1 MNNDRRIRL
10 LLALLVILAL
20 VLAAGG
26 ALRLADAALSVLER
40 LQENSAL
47 LYYGFIALMIAAA
60 IGAGWLIWWLL
71 APVKRRPKKD
81 REPITEETL
90 SARIETE
97 RADSTDVSDAERE
110 LKELARRREAGK
122 LFIALIGEVSTG
134 KSTLIRALVPGAT
147 PETSPIAGTTREITH
162 YHWISPSGDE
172 LILTD
177 VPGTGDE
184 GDLDTAAMDEALRA
198 HVVLYVTDGD
208 LNRAQYED
216 LLALATV
223 GKPMIIVL
231 NKADRYAEA
240 DLEAVRERVRER
252 VAGLDQ
258 DLPVPMVVA
267 VTGGGRRAVV
277 EVGADGVEREVSRE
291 REPAVDDLKQAIQV
305 AAGRN
310 PDALDTL
317 RDTAVFQL
325 AARRLDEAALARRR
339 VESAAVVRD
348 YTRKAVVAAL
358 AAVSPGTDVLLQGY
372 LGTAMVRKLCEI
384 HDVPARE
391 VDIQRFLD
399 FAQGF
404 VGRALPLMLAVAG
417 NALKA
422 FPGVG
427 TVAGGLVHAV
437 AYGMIF
443 DALGKGL
450 SQSLEESGG
459 LQPATAA
466 RHFRENLGEDIRDR
480 TLAMARL
487 ALEARRDGDS

>member
-1 MNNDRRIRL
+1 MNSDRRIRL
-10 LLALLVILAL
+10 ILAIFVILAL
-20 VLAAGG
+20 VMAAGG
-26 ALRLADAALSVLER
+26 ALRLADAALSVMER
-40 LQENSAL
+40 LRENSAL
-47 LYYGFIALMIAAA
+47 LYYGFIALMVAAA
-60 IGAGWLIWWLL
+60 VAAGWLIWWLL
-71 APVKRRPKKD
+71 APVKRRPKAE
-81 REPITEETL
+81 REPVTEETL
-90 SARIETE
+90 STRIESE
-97 RADSTDVSDAERE
+97 RADSTDVSEAERE
-110 LKELARRREAGK
+110 LKELSRRRSAGK
-122 LFIALIGEVSTG
+122 LYIALIGEVSTG
-134 KSTLIRALVPGAT
+134 KSTLVRALVPGAT
-147 PETSPIAGTTREITH
+147 PTTSPIAGTTREITH
-162 YHWISPSGDE
+162 YHWTSPAGDE

-184 GDLDTAAMDEALRA
+184 GDLDEAAMDEALRA
-198 HVVLYVTDGD
+198 HIVLYVADGD

-216 LLALATV
+216 LAALAQA
-223 GKPMIIVL
+223 GKPMIVVL
-231 NKADRYAEA
+231 NKADRYSEA
-240 DLEAVRERVRER
+240 DLKTIRGRVRER
-252 VAGLDQ
+252 VKGLDAE
-258 DLPVPMVVA
+258 LPVPTVVA
-267 VTGGGRRAVV
+267 VTGGGRQTVV
-277 EVGADGVEREVSRE
+277 EVGPDGTEREQVRE
-291 REPAVDDLKQAIQV
+291 REPAIEDLQRAIQK
-305 AAGRN
+305 AAGQS
-310 PDALDTL
+310 PEALETL

-325 AARRLDEAALARRR
+325 AARRLEAAARLRR
-339 VESAAVVRD
+339 EEESAAVVRD
-348 YTRKAVVAAL
+348 YTRKAVIAAL
-358 AAVSPGTDVLLQGY
+358 AAVSPGTDVLIQGY

-427 TVAGGLVHAV
+427 TVAGGLAHAV

-450 SQSLEESGG
+450 SKSLEECGG

-487 ALEARRDGDS
+487 ALEARRERED

>member
-1 MNNDRRIRL
+1 MNSDRRIRL
-10 LLALLVILAL
+10 ILAIFVILAL
-20 VLAAGG
+20 VMAAGG
-26 ALRLADAALSVLER
+26 ALRLADAALSVMER
-40 LQENSAL
+40 LKENSVF
-47 LYYGFIALMIAAA
+47 LYYGFIGLMIAAA
-60 IGAGWLIWWLL
+60 LAAGWLIWWLL
-71 APVKRRPKKD
+71 APVKRKPKAEQ
-81 REPITEETL
+81 EPVTEETL

-97 RADSTDVSDAERE
+97 RADSTDVTDAERE
-110 LKELARRREAGK
+110 LAELSRRRSTGK
-122 LFIALIGEVSTG
+122 LYIALIGEVSTG
-134 KSTLIRALVPGAT
+134 KSTLVRALVPGAT
-147 PETSPIAGTTREITH
+147 PTTSPIAGTTREITH
-162 YHWISPSGDE
+162 YHWTSPAGDE
-172 LILTD
+172 LMITD

-184 GDLDTAAMDEALRA
+184 GDLDEAAMEEALRA
-198 HVVLYVTDGD
+198 HIVLYVTDGD

-216 LLALATV
+216 LAALGQA
-223 GKPMIIVL
+223 GKPMIVVL
-231 NKADRYAEA
+231 NKADRYSPD
-240 DLEAVRERVRER
+240 DLETIRRRVRER
-252 VAGLDQ
+252 VEGLDA
-258 DLPVPMVVA
+258 DLPVPMVVP
-267 VTGGGRRAVV
+267 VTGGGRQTVM
-277 EVGADGVEREVSRE
+277 EIGPDGQERETVRDRGPE
-291 REPAVDDLKQAIQV
+291 VEDLQRAIQQ
-305 AAGRN
+305 AAGQS
-310 PDALDTL
+310 PEALETL

-325 AARRLDEAALARRR
+325 AARRLEAAAKLRREE
-339 VESAAVVRD
+339 ESAAVVRD
-348 YTRKAVVAAL
+348 YTRKAVIAAL
-358 AAVSPGTDVLLQGY
+358 AAVSPGTDVLIQGY

-427 TVAGGLVHAV
+427 TVAGGLAHAV

-450 SQSLEESGG
+450 SKSLEECGG

-487 ALEARRDGDS
+487 AMEARGERKD